1 MSGGADRRLHPG
13 TIFLRFIKEA
23 PQTMVALPAA
33 LAFSSK
39 TGLNGALYGAAA
51 LGAALLAVKW
61 LVWRRFRYGLG
72 ATEIVIESGVLHRN
86 RRSIPF
92 DRVQDVDIERT
103 FLARLFGLAKVRI
116 ETGAGGKDEG
126 LLDSVSL
133 AEANRLREAVR
144 GGRSGAVPS
153 ASVQEAEAPAQQR
166 LFAMDPPRLV
176 LFGLFNFSLVY
187 IAGLFA
193 ILQTF
198 DRFLP
203 FDIYDPARWVGLVDE
218 YLPAR
223 WTLGAIAAVLLV
235 AVALGA
241 AAGVVRTVARD
252 FGFRLSLEGE
262 RLRREQGLFT
272 RKEAV
277 ISRRRVQLAQVSGG
291 PVRGLFGWAGLSFQT
306 LGDGTDRSGY
316 QSAAPFATRS
326 EIEAVLAEVPPL
338 RLPPPP
344 EMTRVSR
351 RHILRSAAGTLLPAL
366 AGVAAASYWLP
377 YAPALLAAL
386 PLLVGAAA
394 LERRYHR
401 YGLAG
406 DLLFV
411 SRGVW
416 RRRLWLIPLRNVQS
430 LSLSRGPIQ
439 RRLGLATLA
448 IDTAGASIINAPRIV
463 DLRSEAAEALAAE
476 TFRRCS
482 SSRADLTSTGTVR
495 VELVEAPS
503 FPLPEAVQERPSTG
517 SARTEKGSGRT
528 EEDEAGG
535 QASGKKS
542 GTER

>member
-1 MSGGADRRLHPG
+1 MSEGADRHLHPG
-13 TIFLRFIKEA
+13 TIALRFLKEA
-23 PQTMVALPAA
+23 PQTLLALPAA

-39 TGLNGALYGAAA
+39 LGLTGALYLAAG
-51 LGAALLAVKW
+51 LGIVLLAAKW
-61 LVWRRFRYGLG
+61 LVWRRFKYGVG
-72 ATEIVIESGVLHRN
+72 MAEIVIESGVLNRN

-144 GGRSGAVPS
+144 AGRTGAAP
-153 ASVQEAEAPAQQR
+153 APDAREAELPAPVI
-166 LFAMDPPRLV
+166 LFAMEPPRIL
-176 LFGLFNFSLVY
+176 LSGMFNFSLVY

-223 WTLGAIAAVLLV
+223 WTFGAIAAVLLV
-235 AVALGA
+235 AAALGA
-241 AAGVVRTVARD
+241 VAGVVRTVARD
-252 FGFRLSLEGE
+252 YGFRLSLEGD

-277 ISRRRVQLAQVSGG
+277 ISRRRVQLAEVGGG
-291 PVRGLFGWAGLSFQT
+291 PVRGLFGWSGLSFQT
-306 LGDGTDRSGY
+306 LGAGTDRGGH
-316 QSAAPFATRS
+316 QSAAPFATRG
-326 EIEAVLAEVPPL
+326 EIEAVLAQVAPL

-344 EMTRVSR
+344 ELVQVSR
-351 RHILRSAAGTLLPAL
+351 RHILRSVAATLLPAL
-366 AGVAAASYWLP
+366 AGIAALSYWLP
-377 YAPALLAAL
+377 FASALLAAL
-386 PLLVGAAA
+386 PLLAAWAA
-394 LERRYHR
+394 LERRFHR
-401 YGLAG
+401 YALSN

-439 RRLGLATLA
+439 RGLGLATLA
-448 IDTAGASIINAPRIV
+448 IDTAGASMINAPRIV
-463 DLRSEAAEALAAE
+463 DLRGEVAEALAAE
-476 TFRRCS
+476 ISRRRRGS
-482 SSRADLTSTGTVR
+482 PSLRAKQRNPVDV
-495 VELVEAPS
+495 
-503 FPLPEAVQERPSTG
+503 
-517 SARTEKGSGRT
+517 
-528 EEDEAGG
+528 
-535 QASGKKS
+535 
-542 GTER
+542 

>member
-1 MSGGADRRLHPG
+1 VSDGADRRLHPA
-13 TIFLRFIKEA
+13 TIALRFIKEA
-23 PQTMVALPAA
+23 PQTLVVLPAV

-39 TGLNGALYGAAA
+39 TGLSGALYGAAA
-51 LGAALLAVKW
+51 LGIALLAVKW
-61 LVWRRFRYGLG
+61 LVWRRFRYGVG
-72 ATEIVIESGVLHRN
+72 AAEIVIESGVLHRN

-144 GGRSGAVPS
+144 AGRAGAVPS
-153 ASVQEAEAPAQQR
+153 ESEADGPAQQI
-166 LFAMDPPRLV
+166 LFAMEPPRLI

-223 WTLGAIAAVLLV
+223 WTFAAIAAVLFV
-235 AVALGA
+235 AAALGA
-241 AAGVVRTVARD
+241 IAGVLRTVARD
-252 FGFRLSLEGE
+252 YGFRLSLEGD
-262 RLRREQGLFT
+262 RLRREQGLLT

-291 PVRGLFGWAGLSFQT
+291 PVRGLFGWSGLSFQT
-306 LGDGTDRSGY
+306 LGAGTDRGGH

-326 EIEAVLAEVPPL
+326 EIEAVLAQVPPL

-344 EMTRVSR
+344 EMEQVSR
-351 RHILRSAAGTLLPAL
+351 RHIVRKLAGTLVPAV
-366 AGVAAASYWLP
+366 AGIAALTYWLP
-377 YAPALLAAL
+377 LAPALLALL
-386 PLLVGAAA
+386 PLLGVAAA
-394 LERRYHR
+394 LERRFHR
-401 YGLAG
+401 YALAG

-416 RRRLWLIPLRNVQS
+416 RRRLWLVPLGNVQS

-448 IDTAGASIINAPRIV
+448 IDTAGASLFNAPRIV
-463 DLRSEAAEALAAE
+463 DLRGEAAEALAAE
-476 TFRRCS
+476 I
-482 SSRADLTSTGTVR
+482 SRVLRYGPSPISVPTQDERKGTT
-495 VELVEAPS
+495 AH
-503 FPLPEAVQERPSTG
+503 PE
-517 SARTEKGSGRT
+517 
-528 EEDEAGG
+528 
-535 QASGKKS
+535 
-542 GTER
+542 

>member
-1 MSGGADRRLHPG
+1 MSDGADRRLHPG
-13 TIFLRFIKEA
+13 TIALRFVKDA
-23 PQTMVALPAA
+23 PQTLLALPAA

-39 TGLNGALYGAAA
+39 TGFSGALYLAAGLA
-51 LGAALLAVKW
+51 VILLAAKW
-61 LVWRRFRYGLG
+61 LAWRRFRYGVG
-72 ATEIVIESGVLHRN
+72 QAEIVIESGILNRN

-133 AEANRLREAVR
+133 AEAHRLRETVR
-144 GGRSGAVPS
+144 ARRAGATVGAVADGAEGEVERP
-153 ASVQEAEAPAQQR
+153 ASR
-166 LFAMDPPRLV
+166 ILFAMEPPRLI

-193 ILQTF
+193 LLQTF

-223 WTLGAIAAVLLV
+223 WTFGAIAAVLLV
-235 AVALGA
+235 AAALGA
-241 AAGVVRTVARD
+241 IAGVLRTAARD
-252 FGFRLSLEGE
+252 FGFRLSLEGD

-291 PVRGLFGWAGLSFQT
+291 PVRGLFGWSGLSFQT
-306 LGDGTDRSGY
+306 LGAGTDRSGH

-326 EIEAVLAEVPPL
+326 EIEAVLAEVKPL

-344 EMTRVSR
+344 ELVQVSR
-351 RHILRSAAGTLLPAL
+351 RHIVRKIAGTLVPAL
-366 AGVAAASYWLP
+366 AAIAALSYWLP
-377 YAPALLAAL
+377 LAPALLALL
-386 PLLVGAAA
+386 PLLGVAAA
-394 LERRYHR
+394 LERRFHR
-401 YGLAG
+401 YAITD

-416 RRRLWLIPLRNVQS
+416 RRRLWLVPLKNVQS
-430 LSLSRGPIQ
+430 LSLSSGPIQ
-439 RRLGLATLA
+439 RRLGLATLS
-448 IDTAGASIINAPRIV
+448 IDTAGASLLNAPRIV
-463 DLRSEAAEALAAE
+463 DLRAGAAEALAAE
-476 TFRRCS
+476 ISRLRRS
-482 SSRADLTSTGTVR
+482 
-495 VELVEAPS
+495 
-503 FPLPEAVQERPSTG
+503 
-517 SARTEKGSGRT
+517 
-528 EEDEAGG
+528 
-535 QASGKKS
+535 
-542 GTER
+542 

>member
-1 MSGGADRRLHPG
+1 MSDGADRRLHPG
-13 TIFLRFIKEA
+13 TIALRFIKEA
-23 PQTMVALPAA
+23 PQTILALPAA
-33 LAFSSK
+33 LAFSSRS
-39 TGLNGALYGAAA
+39 GLTGALYLAAG
-51 LGAALLAVKW
+51 LGVVLLVAKW
-61 LVWRRFRYGLG
+61 LVWRRFRYGVG
-72 ATEIVIESGVLHRN
+72 AAEIVIESGIFHRN

-133 AEANRLREAVR
+133 AEADRLREAVR
-144 GGRSGAVPS
+144 AGRAGAVP
-153 ASVQEAEAPAQQR
+153 ASSMQEVDARAGQN
-166 LFAMDPPRLV
+166 LFEMDPPRLL

-193 ILQTF
+193 LLQTF

-203 FDIYDPARWVGLVDE
+203 FDIYDPARWIGLVDE

-223 WTLGAIAAVLLV
+223 WTFGAIAAVLLV
-235 AVALGA
+235 AMVLGTV
-241 AAGVVRTVARD
+241 AGVARTVARD
-252 FGFRLSLEGE
+252 YGFRLSLEGD

-277 ISRRRVQLAQVSGG
+277 ISRRRVQLAEIGGG
-291 PVRGLFGWAGLSFQT
+291 PFRGLFGWSGLAFQT
-306 LGDGTDRSGY
+306 LGAGADRGGH

-326 EIEAVLAEVPPL
+326 EIEAVLAEVAPL

-344 EMTRVSR
+344 ELVQVSR
-351 RHILRSAAGTLLPAL
+351 RHILRSVAGTLLPAL
-366 AGVAAASYWLP
+366 AGIAVLSYWLP
-377 YAPALLAAL
+377 LAPALLALL
-386 PLLVGAAA
+386 PLLAAGAA

-401 YGLAG
+401 YAIG
-406 DLLFV
+406 DELLFI

-448 IDTAGASIINAPRIV
+448 VDTAGAPMINAPRIV
-463 DLRSEAAEALAAE
+463 DLRDGAAEALAGE
-476 TFRRCS
+476 ISRRRS
-482 SSRADLTSTGTVR
+482 VIASEAKHSRAASPPPGLLR
-495 VELVEAPS
+495 RFAP
-503 FPLPEAVQERPSTG
+503 RNDG
-517 SARTEKGSGRT
+517 
-528 EEDEAGG
+528 
-535 QASGKKS
+535 
-542 GTER
+542 

>member
-1 MSGGADRRLHPG
+1 MSDGADRRLHPG
-13 TIFLRFIKEA
+13 TIALRFVKEA
-23 PQTMVALPAA
+23 PQTMLALPAA
-33 LAFSSK
+33 LAFSSRS
-39 TGLNGALYGAAA
+39 GLTGALYLAAG
-51 LGAALLAVKW
+51 LGVALLVAKW
-61 LVWRRFRYGLG
+61 LVWRRFRYGVG
-72 ATEIVIESGVLHRN
+72 SAEIVIESGIFHRN

-133 AEANRLREAVR
+133 AEADRLREAVR
-144 GGRSGAVPS
+144 AGRAGGVPASS
-153 ASVQEAEAPAQQR
+153 AEEAEAPPPRR
-166 LFAMDPPRLV
+166 LFGMDPPRLL

-193 ILQTF
+193 LLQTF

-223 WTLGAIAAVLLV
+223 WTFGAVAAVLFV
-235 AVALGA
+235 ATALGA
-241 AAGVVRTVARD
+241 VAGVVRTVARD
-252 FGFRLSLEGE
+252 YGFRLSLEGD

-277 ISRRRVQLAQVSGG
+277 ISRRRVQIAEVSGG
-291 PVRGLFGWAGLSFQT
+291 PVRGLFGWSGLSFQT
-306 LGDGTDRSGY
+306 LGAGTDRGGH

-326 EIEAVLAEVPPL
+326 EVEAVLVEVAPL

-344 EMTRVSR
+344 ELVQVSR
-351 RHILRSAAGTLLPAL
+351 RHILRSVAGTLVPAL
-366 AGVAAASYWLP
+366 AGIAALSYWLP
-377 YAPALLAAL
+377 SAPALLALL
-386 PLLVGAAA
+386 PLLAAGAA

-401 YGLAG
+401 YAITD
-406 DLLFV
+406 DLLFI

-448 IDTAGASIINAPRIV
+448 VDTAGASMINAPRIV
-463 DLRSEAAEALAAE
+463 DLRGDAAVALAGE
-476 TFRRCS
+476 I
-482 SSRADLTSTGTVR
+482 SRLRSLSRG
-495 VELVEAPS
+495 
-503 FPLPEAVQERPSTG
+503 ER
-517 SARTEKGSGRT
+517 
-528 EEDEAGG
+528 
-535 QASGKKS
+535 
-542 GTER
+542 ERD

>member
-1 MSGGADRRLHPG
+1 MSDGADRRLHPG

-23 PQTMVALPAA
+23 PQTILALPAA

-39 TGLNGALYGAAA
+39 SGLTNALYLAAG
-51 LGAALLAVKW
+51 LGVVLLAVKW
-61 LVWRRFRYGLG
+61 LVWRRFKYGVG
-72 ATEIVIESGVLHRN
+72 AAEIVIESGVLNRN

-144 GGRSGAVPS
+144 AGRAGAVPVAS
-153 ASVQEAEAPAQQR
+153 AEEAVEAPAPQM
-166 LFAMDPPRLV
+166 LFAMDPPRLI

-198 DRFLP
+198 DGFLP
-203 FDIYDPARWVGLVDE
+203 FDIYNPARWIGLVDE

-223 WTLGAIAAVLLV
+223 WTFGAIAAVLLV
-235 AVALGA
+235 AAALGA
-241 AAGVVRTVARD
+241 VAGVLQTVARD
-252 FGFRLSLEGE
+252 YGFRLSLESD

-277 ISRRRVQLAQVSGG
+277 ISRRRVQLAEVSGG
-291 PVRGLFGWAGLSFQT
+291 PVRGLFGWSGLSFQT
-306 LGDGTDRSGY
+306 LGAGTDRGGH

-326 EIEAVLAEVPPL
+326 EIEAVLAEVAPL

-344 EMTRVSR
+344 QLMQVSR
-351 RHILRSAAGTLLPAL
+351 RHILRSVAGTLLPAL
-366 AGVAAASYWLP
+366 AAIAALSYWLP
-377 YAPALLAAL
+377 FAPALLALL
-386 PLLVGAAA
+386 PLLAAAAA

-401 YGLAG
+401 YAITD

-430 LSLSRGPIQ
+430 LSLSRGLLQ

-448 IDTAGASIINAPRIV
+448 IDTAGASMINAPRIV
-463 DLRSEAAEALAAE
+463 DLRDEAAETLAGE
-476 TFRRCS
+476 ISRRR
-482 SSRADLTSTGTVR
+482 RA
-495 VELVEAPS
+495 
-503 FPLPEAVQERPSTG
+503 
-517 SARTEKGSGRT
+517 
-528 EEDEAGG
+528 
-535 QASGKKS
+535 QASGRKS